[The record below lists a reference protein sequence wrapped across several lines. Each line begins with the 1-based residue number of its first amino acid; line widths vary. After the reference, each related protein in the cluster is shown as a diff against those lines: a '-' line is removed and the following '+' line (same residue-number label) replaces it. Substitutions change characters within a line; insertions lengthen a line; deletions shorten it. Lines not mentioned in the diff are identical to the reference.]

1 MGVSCAMNK
10 KQVLEEVGHN
20 IQVARMKK
28 GLTQEQLAEKCNVS
42 TQYIGSIKRG
52 KTPGSMLLIIDKCNV
67 LDISPNYIFNKLVKN
82 SNDSIDILP
91 TESNIEYLKLKP
103 ENKEFVKQ
111 TINHLYSMQN
121 KR

>member
-1 MGVSCAMNK
+1 MNK

-42 TQYIGSIKRG
+42 TQYIGSIERG
-52 KTPGSMLLIIDKCNV
+52 KTPGSMLLIIDICNV
-67 LDISPNYIFNKLVKN
+67 LDISLNYIFNKLVKN

-91 TESNIEYLKLKP
+91 TELNIEYLKLKND
-103 ENKEFVKQ
+103 NKEFVNQ
-111 TINHLYSMQN
+111 TIKHLYSMQN

>member
-1 MGVSCAMNK
+1 MNK

-28 GLTQEQLAEKCNVS
+28 GLTQGQLAEKCNVS
-42 TQYIGSIKRG
+42 TQYIGSIERG
-52 KTPGSMLLIIDKCNV
+52 KTPGSMLLIIDICNV
-67 LDISPNYIFNKLVKN
+67 LDISPNYIFSKLIKN
-82 SNDSIDILP
+82 NNDSIDILP
-91 TESNIEYLKLKP
+91 VESNIEYLKLKP
-103 ENKEFVKQ
+103 DNKEFVKQ

>member
-1 MGVSCAMNK
+1 MNAQK
-10 KQVLEEVGHN
+10 TGLLIYEM
-20 IQVARMKK
+20 RTRK
-28 GLTQEQLAEKCNVS
+28 GLTQKELAEKCNVS
-42 TQYIGSIKRG
+42 TQYIGSIERG
-52 KTPGSMLLIIDKCNV
+52 KTPGSMLLIIDICNV
-67 LDISPNYIFNKLVKN
+67 LGISPNYIFNKLVKN

>member
-1 MGVSCAMNK
+1 MNK

-28 GLTQEQLAEKCNVS
+28 NLTQEQLAEKCNVS
-42 TQYIGSIKRG
+42 TQYIGSIERG
-52 KTPGSMLLIIDKCNV
+52 KTPGSMLLIIDICNV
-67 LDISPNYIFNKLVKN
+67 LGISPNYIFNKLLRN

-91 TESNIEYLKLKP
+91 TETNIEYLKLKP